1 MALELDGISHHPVLY
16 HEILQFL
23 RPAQGG
29 RYVDC
34 TLGAGGHA
42 WGILEKSSPDGLL
55 LGLEL
60 DPQALE
66 VARQRLKPFAE
77 RATLVLTSYVTL
89 SEQLDNLGWR
99 AVDGILLD
107 LGVSSMQLDTPERGF
122 SLLADG
128 PLDMRFD
135 PAAQLSAFDL
145 VNELQ
150 VDELADLI
158 YRFGEEPGA
167 RRIAR
172 AIAQSRPVRTTLELA
187 DIIRRAVEKAPS
199 RQRTRMRIHPATRT
213 FQALRMAVNHEL
225 ESLERVLPQAVD
237 RLAEGGRL
245 AVIAFH
251 SLEDRIVK
259 QFFRQESRD
268 CICPPRQPYC
278 TCGHKASI
286 EQVTPHPI
294 RPSAGEVDRNP
305 RARSARLRVAQ
316 KLSGGL

>member
-66 VARQRLKPFAE
+66 IARQRLKPFAE
-77 RATLVLTSYVTL
+77 RATLVLASYVTL
-89 SEQLDNLGWR
+89 SEQLDKLGWR

-128 PLDMRFD
+128 
-135 PAAQLSAFDL
+135 
-145 VNELQ
+145 
-150 VDELADLI
+150 
-158 YRFGEEPGA
+158 
-167 RRIAR
+167 
-172 AIAQSRPVRTTLELA
+172 
-187 DIIRRAVEKAPS
+187 
-199 RQRTRMRIHPATRT
+199 
-213 FQALRMAVNHEL
+213 
-225 ESLERVLPQAVD
+225 
-237 RLAEGGRL
+237 
-245 AVIAFH
+245 
-251 SLEDRIVK
+251 
-259 QFFRQESRD
+259 
-268 CICPPRQPYC
+268 
-278 TCGHKASI
+278 
-286 EQVTPHPI
+286 
-294 RPSAGEVDRNP
+294 
-305 RARSARLRVAQ
+305 
-316 KLSGGL
+316 

>member
-1 MALELDGISHHPVLY
+1 MASELAGVSHQPVLY
-16 HEILQFL
+16 NEVIQYL
-23 RPAQGG
+23 RPGQGG

-60 DPQALE
+60 DSQALDI
-66 VARQRLKPFAE
+66 ARRRLKPFAE
-77 RATLVLTSYVTL
+77 RATLLMTSYVTL
-89 SEQLDNLGWR
+89 SEQLNNLGWQ

-122 SLLADG
+122 SLIADG

-135 PAAQLSAFDL
+135 LAAQVTAFDL
-145 VNELQ
+145 VNELP

-158 YRFGEEPGA
+158 YRFGEEPHA

-172 AIAQSRPVRTTLELA
+172 AIEQSRPISSTRELA
-187 DIIRRAVEKAPS
+187 EIIRRAVERTSA
-199 RQRTRMRIHPATRT
+199 RQRTGMRIHPATRA
-213 FQALRMAVNHEL
+213 FQALRIAVNHEL
-225 ESLERVLPQAVD
+225 ESLERVLPQAVE
-237 RLAEGGRL
+237 RLAKGGRL

-286 EQVTPHPI
+286 DQVTPHPI

-316 KLSGGL
+316 KLPGGS